1 MKKKHLLMLLL
12 FISCAIHAMA
22 QTDYYYYYKGNK
34 FPLILNENKVVVSI
48 PKEYE
53 ETIERIRANVQVL
66 KTIGDDYFDCIV
78 IMRSDFEKLTSMDSW
93 AEDSKY
99 VLLDS
104 CYFTENY
111 FEGYA
116 TPYMTVKIKKEQD
129 IDILTSYSERYR
141 LRIVKQD
148 SFMPLWYILSITLET
163 GKTALEIANML
174 WESGDFASSE
184 PDIAFD
190 SSDPILSLS
199 VNIDGLNY
207 YLDPKSNVAIII
219 EGNNVSGELDIPS
232 EVSYNEETFIV
243 KSVFFS
249 AFDNNQELTK
259 VRIPKTMESVAH
271 QLFNE
276 TDGGDFSDYMNP
288 FMSCTALESV
298 EVDEENPSFKS
309 VDGVFFS
316 KDGTELYCY
325 PSGKQQKV
333 YSIPEGVEWIGS
345 RSFEHNYY
353 LTTLTIP
360 STMKRICDE
369 AIGACI
375 KLTDVY
381 CYAEN
386 VPNTGDYEFV
396 STPISSA
403 TLHVP
408 ANSIDKYKATYP
420 WSEFG
425 NIVALS
431 PDLTQIR
438 IKDRPS
444 EVLEYIGKIGSD
456 FDTAL
461 DSLRILKSISSE
473 IKIEPLEVIFDY
485 DNRLFFGIVYGD
497 CGMYSDVL
505 DTKGNYYLRTWYSPA
520 EDPVTYIKDQM
531 ATIILPT
538 EPDASKGKYY
548 RLDRCED
555 NQIIFEQELQPR
567 ARVPYIIVP
576 VEDFSIDPGAL
587 NLEGLHSDTVSIEG
601 VSFIGSYV
609 REELPAL
616 TGEDGVESSYIDFI
630 DTTPDCGPS
639 ISAETGKESLLIG
652 TLRAYLIVKWD
663 DPIDHGSP
671 SVPPFGKKEIVL
683 KDFKTEINSL
693 TPDPSPRRGE
703 VFDLQGRRIDNSKL
717 PRGIYIKDKKKVL
730 IK

>member
-1 MKKKHLLMLLL
+1 MLLL
-12 FISCAIHAMA
+12 MGARTAVNA
-22 QTDYYYYYKGNK
+22 QELTVSDIQFTNLHRYSDNTSIVLTKEGS
-34 FPLILNENKVVVSI
+34 ILNVQLLNYPGHPSTQEFVITPKMSGGSDGEPYSVFIDVIPINISDTDVITTFNVSFNVHGLEI
-48 PKEYE
+48 NSFHFSCWPYE
-53 ETIERIRANVQVL
+53 EQVNLTEGEPLVLDNILENV
-66 KTIGDDYFDCIV
+66 TMDY
-78 IMRSDFEKLTSMDSW
+78 
-93 AEDSKY
+93 
-99 VLLDS
+99 
-104 CYFTENY
+104 
-111 FEGYA
+111 
-116 TPYMTVKIKKEQD
+116 
-129 IDILTSYSERYR
+129 
-141 LRIVKQD
+141 
-148 SFMPLWYILSITLET
+148 
-163 GKTALEIANML
+163 
-174 WESGDFASSE
+174 
-184 PDIAFD
+184 
-190 SSDPILSLS
+190 
-199 VNIDGLNY
+199 IDGFAYSLHKESY
-207 YLDPKSNVAIII
+207 TATFVAVDWYTTGMSIFDD
-219 EGNNVSGELDIPS
+219 LKIPS
-232 EVSYNEETFIV
+232 ELEYEGQKYTVTGIYTYTF
-243 KSVFFS
+243 
-249 AFDNNQELTK
+249 ARNTRLTC
-259 VRIPKTMESVAH
+259 V
-271 QLFNE
+271 
-276 TDGGDFSDYMNP
+276 
-288 FMSCTALESV
+288 
-298 EVDEENPSFKS
+298 
-309 VDGVFFS
+309 
-316 KDGTELYCY
+316 
-325 PSGKQQKV
+325 
-333 YSIPEGVEWIGS
+333 
-345 RSFEHNYY
+345 
-353 LTTLTIP
+353 TIP
-360 STMKRICDE
+360 SSLEHIGGYAFYGCDN
-369 AIGACI
+369 
-375 KLTDVY
+375 LVDFY
-381 CYAEN
+381 CYADN
-386 VPNTGDYEFV
+386 VPVTGAEVFGE
-396 STPISSA
+396 TPIASA

-408 ANSIDKYKATYP
+408 AGSLEKYKTTSP

-461 DSLRILKSISSE
+461 DSLRILKSISSD

-485 DNRLFFGIVYGD
+485 DNRLFFGIIYGD

-576 VEDFSIDPGAL
+576 AEDFSIDPNAL
-587 NLEGLHSDTVSIEG
+587 NLEGLHSDTVSVEG

-609 REELPAL
+609 REELPTL

-683 KDFKTEINSL
+683 HNYSTGINSL

-717 PRGIYIKDKKKVL
+717 PRGIYIKDGKKVVVCP
-730 IK
+730 ISR